1 MDEREMMAIAESI
14 LFISGDPVK
23 AKDIGRVLN
32 IDLRSAKKLM
42 NKMIDCFNFERRGV
56 QVLCIN
62 DSYQLATRPE
72 YKEYI
77 EEFVGTDKSQ
87 GLSQAALETLAIIT
101 YRQPITKA
109 DINELRGVKSDYIIS
124 RLFDMGYIKEVDRLD
139 APGRP
144 IRYGTTDLFL
154 KNFGFTSL
162 NDLPCIEEIEQRD

>member
-109 DINELRGVKSDYIIS
+109 DINEL
-124 RLFDMGYIKEVDRLD
+124 
-139 APGRP
+139 
-144 IRYGTTDLFL
+144 
-154 KNFGFTSL
+154 
-162 NDLPCIEEIEQRD
+162 